1 MLARSEATGVIHI
14 WLDLPV
20 YLIFSVLTVFYGLS
34 AVAIYLIQFH
44 SPARP
49 LIMTAAG
56 VVAPYFGAVGVLF
69 ALLTGFLGA
78 EVAERNRQAARSVLA
93 ESSALDTLTTLSRA
107 AGGDGAAIRV
117 AERGYVENVLN
128 KEWELLGSD
137 EASPA
142 TSSALRAIFDAVAK
156 PAIASTAG
164 APLQNSL
171 LNAAVRISTSRAERL
186 ALGADR
192 TYELKWACVLLL
204 GLLTRL
210 ASIPLLINI
219 CVALYSTKIVT
230 FAKNGFWGTLHEA
243 RTDVSMLLGL
253 VFLLIAGGGA
263 WSLDARLAGRGES
276 RRA

>member
-1 MLARSEATGVIHI
+1 VIHI

-204 GLLTRL
+204 GLLTQ
-210 ASIPLLINI
+210 
-219 CVALYSTKIVT
+219 VALALVHIDKPR
-230 FAKNGFWGTLHEA
+230 A
-243 RTDVSMLLGL
+243 MLAAVMLFSIAAILALGL
-253 VFLLIAGGGA
+253 IAEQENPFEPPLEISNA
-263 WSLDARLAGRGES
+263 PFVKALANLPAEP
-276 RRA
+276 